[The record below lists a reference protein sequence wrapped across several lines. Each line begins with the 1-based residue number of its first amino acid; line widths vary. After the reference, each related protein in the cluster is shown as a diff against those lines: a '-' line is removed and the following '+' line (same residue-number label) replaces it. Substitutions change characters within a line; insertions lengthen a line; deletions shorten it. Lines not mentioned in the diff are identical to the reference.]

1 MEGVALVLVLALAV
15 VLHVVKALIQDN
27 EGIPPDKQRLIFAG
41 KQLKDGNTLSGYNIQ
56 KESPLH
62 LVLRLRGGMQ
72 IFVKT
77 LSGKTITLEVEPSDS
92 IENVKAK
99 IQDKEG
105 IPPDQQRL
113 IFAGKQLEDGRTLSD
128 YNIQKESTLHL
139 VLRLCGGMQNQG
151 GGGGGASGQSLCHYE
166 LERLK
171 RIDENKRAL
180 VALGLDTEAEQM
192 RLICPKRT
200 KQACASGASDDDGL
214 HGSRDMAT
222 VVSVDTDAE
231 APSDAKRHCTRSQ
244 ESSYQR
250 PNYLEPVTQRY
261 WLKQP
266 PAREHPATIPNDGDG
281 DEDSEDSEGGDEVGA
296 ERLARRLS
304 MRSFKSI
311 TMSNVAKC
319 LEEGIGPALTTD
331 QAEPAPSTTSQAEP
345 AGPPQMLRASPL
357 AANVWSLYPWREHS
371 SSKLAEFT
379 TFLHNLL
386 VAASHTQEGHVA
398 RTIYM
403 DKEGGGGDAALSD
416 VEHQQLNKIAE
427 PLTRGGTMAVHAH
440 AVVGYMRRVWTLE
453 RSDELRRT
461 LEAILKSTDPGT
473 TSAERAA
480 KAQSA
485 VLQATVWA
493 FFNPHA
499 DGHWRI
505 RERVTVATAVR
516 QAASLAD
523 TVCYDA
529 DCSKDETFI
538 KSAAALKAV
547 LAQLQT
553 DHGFEPPT
561 DPGLRFSRK
570 GMASVEGY
578 LARPRSG
585 GKAAEPF
592 SSSLF
597 GTEAQALDLVHWRV
611 PPAGGSCI
619 PVRLGEMEARDLEA
633 GVLSWR
639 PGGGVER
646 YVFDVLCGLTF
657 VTWLWPTAM
666 REQLCVQPT
675 FPDYVGWTLVVAA
688 GRWAFR
694 HEALGGLLEECGAVV
709 LEHFPPDGTCA
720 MADVL
725 ARRRRTSAG
734 GKGPAAPLAWEG
746 QAEEFQ
752 GAEELPPIFTGR
764 VGAAARG
771 GLSSSASARLRG
783 GARERRSEAV
793 TKDAGGK
800 EQRGASSVEGTS
812 ELHCET
818 REAEKKAAREAK
830 KAAEA
835 AALEAAELELAEVED
850 RFATAKALQAATR
863 EGKLKGASC
872 GGKDDYRVHDAA
884 VDLQAKEQANASAQ
898 EAARSVPQDPGL
910 QAAAAAAAVAAAVAR
925 DAHGNAQ
932 QQKAHTCEGK
942 QSGGRNRQPAKGP
955 NSQACRGC
963 GTLGGSWSSCP
974 RNPESAKRSD
984 RSKRRTPVHEDGPGE
999 PGKRGAWRTQDL
1011 YADRLAVA
1019 STTAAQLL
1027 LLSPSP
1033 EG

>member
-1 MEGVALVLVLALAV
+1 MGPRPDYRELPTPTYWIT
-15 VLHVVKALIQDN
+15 K
-27 EGIPPDKQRLIFAG
+27 PP
-41 KQLKDGNTLSGYNIQ
+41 
-56 KESPLH
+56 
-62 LVLRLRGGMQ
+62 
-72 IFVKT
+72 
-77 LSGKTITLEVEPSDS
+77 
-92 IENVKAK
+92 
-99 IQDKEG
+99 
-105 IPPDQQRL
+105 
-113 IFAGKQLEDGRTLSD
+113 
-128 YNIQKESTLHL
+128 
-139 VLRLCGGMQNQG
+139 
-151 GGGGGASGQSLCHYE
+151 
-166 LERLK
+166 
-171 RIDENKRAL
+171 
-180 VALGLDTEAEQM
+180 
-192 RLICPKRT
+192 
-200 KQACASGASDDDGL
+200 
-214 HGSRDMAT
+214 
-222 VVSVDTDAE
+222 
-231 APSDAKRHCTRSQ
+231 
-244 ESSYQR
+244 
-250 PNYLEPVTQRY
+250 
-261 WLKQP
+261 
-266 PAREHPATIPNDGDG
+266 REHLATIPATDDADNNEDDMEGERGAVSDSVSS
-281 DEDSEDSEGGDEVGA
+281 DEEGAANEGGANGHTK
-296 ERLARRLS
+296 RKQGLRN
-304 MRSFKSI
+304 FKSI

-440 AVVGYMRRVWTLE
+440 AVVGYMRRVWTLA

-461 LEAILKSTDPGT
+461 LEAILQSTDPGT
-473 TSAERAA
+473 TSAEKAA
-480 KAQSA
+480 EAQSA

-529 DCSKDETFI
+529 DCSKDATFI

-666 REQLCVQPT
+666 REQLRVQPT

-734 GKGPAAPLAWEG
+734 GKGGRAWEG

-764 VGAAARG
+764 VGAAVRG

-800 EQRGASSVEGTS
+800 EQRGASSGEGTS
-812 ELHCET
+812 ELHFET
-818 REAEKKAAREAK
+818 RAREARKAEAAARDAAREAEKVEKAEKAAHKAVKALEAAKAREEAWKAEAAARKEAGKAEAAARDAAREAEK
-830 KAAEA
+830 VEKAA
-835 AALEAAELELAEVED
+835 VH
-850 RFATAKALQAATR
+850 QA
-863 EGKLKGASC
+863 
-872 GGKDDYRVHDAA
+872 
-884 VDLQAKEQANASAQ
+884 
-898 EAARSVPQDPGL
+898 
-910 QAAAAAAAVAAAVAR
+910 AR
-925 DAHGNAQ
+925 DAAHEARAA
-932 QQKAHTCEGK
+932 QKAQK
-942 QSGGRNRQPAKGP
+942 
-955 NSQACRGC
+955 
-963 GTLGGSWSSCP
+963 
-974 RNPESAKRSD
+974 
-984 RSKRRTPVHEDGPGE
+984 
-999 PGKRGAWRTQDL
+999 
-1011 YADRLAVA
+1011 
-1019 STTAAQLL
+1019 AAQKAQKAGSCSSQKRPAEAPPKSMAIISGSEHLVKA
-1027 LLSPSP
+1027 PRH
-1033 EG
+1033 E